1 MDSDGGGPE
10 TVCCETLLRWRGQG
24 ETILLRSEISCQVCF
39 MVSMETNSDM
49 FKGWMMRQIFFGLS
63 ESVCLKTY
71 LSRIK
76 VHTEQGM

>member
-49 FKGWMMRQIFFGLS
+49 FKGWMMRQIFFWLIRISVSQNLS
-63 ESVCLKTY
+63 ESNKSSY
-71 LSRIK
+71 
-76 VHTEQGM
+76 